1 MVLTLWPVLSLHST
15 KRIEMHECLY
25 RFLIKFKKLD
35 LPGIGTIALHLQS
48 SRSEFTDRIFSP
60 PGYFFTL
67 EKEDEIPMG
76 KLFSWL
82 ASHSGITD
90 SEAVIRFN
98 EFIFDLTRRLKEG
111 KEIHW
116 QKVGS
121 FQKELTGEI
130 RFTSVKEEF
139 RWLENVP
146 GQKIIRNNVEHR
158 MLVGEVEKTSTEMNK
173 LLNSVKDEKKYS
185 WWVWPV
191 AIVVAIFLFLGWY
204 FSEHGV
210 TTVSTGNHVKIS
222 PANAPAGYKLTP

>member
-1 MVLTLWPVLSLHST
+1 MY
-15 KRIEMHECLY
+15 ECLY
-25 RFLIKFKKLD
+25 RFLIKYKKLD
-35 LPGIGTIALHLQS
+35 LPGIGAIALRLQPS
-48 SRSEFTDRIFSP
+48 ISEFTDRHFSP

-67 EKEDEIPMG
+67 EKEDEIPRG

-82 ASHSGITD
+82 ASHFSVTD
-90 SEAVIRFN
+90 SEAVIQFN
-98 EFIFDLTRRLKEG
+98 EFIFDLTRKLKEG

-130 RFTSVKEEF
+130 KFTSVKEELH
-139 RWLENVP
+139 WLENVP

-173 LLNSVKDEKKYS
+173 LLNSIVNEEKKYH
-185 WWVWPV
+185 WWVWPG

-204 FSEHGV
+204 FSEYGI
-210 TTVSTGNHVKIS
+210 TTVSTGNHLKIS
-222 PANAPAGYKLTP
+222 PPNAPAGYKLTP